1 MGLERPSV
9 WETSGGFLNHSL
21 PWFAG
26 LEEGWC
32 HLQPTCVELIA
43 SLMIV
48 IRSTKH
54 CCRFDPNFQMR
65 NPYSWHLSP
74 DSSDYAASAQLGFPV
89 FCIWGPSNVFQMQY
103 FQQTERWSSS
113 TGKWWMWAFGSI
125 LKWCCLGELRWAKRL
140 VRLRVLFWHTF
151 RRFRI
156 GVGVDIW

>member
-54 CCRFDPNFQMR
+54 CCRFDTNFQMR

-74 DSSDYAASAQLGFPV
+74 DSSDNAASAQLGFPV
-89 FCIWGPSNVFQMQY
+89 LASEVQAMFFRCNTSSRQKDDLLRRANDECGPLGASWNDAAWGN
-103 FQQTERWSSS
+103 
-113 TGKWWMWAFGSI
+113 
-125 LKWCCLGELRWAKRL
+125 LGGLSDW